1 MTLCAQLRQL
11 VHQLVHSKFQS
22 FGGGC
27 FAAVGGMTCLGRGCG
42 GGGGDGGGGGGGGCV
57 TPFSAQ
63 GSSHCCVATWDEIS
77 SRSPPN
83 IQNDTPNHFKYPTLF
98 STLRAGGSA
107 FTSAQAIA
115 PWASCL
121 EDRLMIQLHEYN
133 TYSLAFIV
141 FSCRSVGAI
150 GWTDTE

>member
-11 VHQLVHSKFQS
+11 VYQLVHRKFES

-27 FAAVGGMTCLGRGCG
+27 FAAVGGMACSGCGCDGCDGCG
-42 GGGGDGGGGGGGGCV
+42 GCCDGGCV

-83 IQNDTPNHFKYPTLF
+83 IQNDTPSHFKYPTLF

-121 EDRLMIQLHEYN
+121 EDRLTIQLHEYN
-133 TYSLAFIV
+133 TYSLVFIV
-141 FSCRSVGAI
+141 FSFRSVGVI
-150 GWTDTE
+150 VWTDTE